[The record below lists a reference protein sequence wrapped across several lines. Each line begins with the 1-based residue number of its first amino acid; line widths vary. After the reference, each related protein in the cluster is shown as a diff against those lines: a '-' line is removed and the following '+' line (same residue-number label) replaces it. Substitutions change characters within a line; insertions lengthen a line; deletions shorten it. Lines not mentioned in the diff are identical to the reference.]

1 MEKRNVKSMRKK
13 LLSKTYLRDV
23 SEYIIELSFTNEDY
37 YLSKKKIIKTTPFV
51 LSNGLKVIDNGYYIL
66 EILPKTENY
75 AIKVYF
81 DNNKNVIE
89 YYIDITNGCGIDEIS
104 KIPYYDDLY
113 LDITIT
119 DRKIEILDE
128 DELENAYLNKL
139 IDTSCSE
146 IDKANLT
153 TKNISIEH
161 IIRKEHKNYSSR
173 KLTFLELFSNQQNDD
188 VLVTVSETSKYLNSK
203 QTETKKT
210 DVSINLIN
218 EKTKD

>member
-13 LLSKTYLRDV
+13 LLSKTYLRNV

-75 AIKVYF
+75 AIRVYF

-139 IDTSCSE
+139 IDTSTYN
-146 IDKANLT
+146 KAIN
-153 TKNISIEH
+153 TKN
-161 IIRKEHKNYSSR
+161 
-173 KLTFLELFSNQQNDD
+173 KLLNEIKDHNN
-188 VLVTVSETSKYLNSK
+188 KYLNMDMR
-203 QTETKKT
+203 E
-210 DVSINLIN
+210 LLN
-218 EKTKD
+218 EI